1 MVILLDHEL
10 IFVRWGFVFPI
21 FLVPRYKL
29 YLCHTRIKPDLL
41 CFSRIGVFSCGLRD
55 HEVRIIRYQILAPL
69 IRLYPFISCI
79 FLFILCALCFGF
91 DLVSDQFR
99 SYCLLPT
106 LFLISCVELSLLG
119 LKNKGVI
126 LFFLSKISF

>member
-1 MVILLDHEL
+1 MVILLVHES

-21 FLVPRYKL
+21 MLVPRYKL
-29 YLCHTRIKPDLL
+29 YLCHTPIKPDLL
-41 CFSRIGVFSCGLRD
+41 CFSRIGVFACGLRD
-55 HEVRIIRYQILAPL
+55 HEVRIIRYQSLAPL
-69 IRLYPFISCI
+69 IRLYLFISCI
-79 FLFILCALCFGF
+79 FLFIFCVLCFGY

-119 LKNKGVI
+119 LKKKV
-126 LFFLSKISF
+126 SYYSFCP